1 MAKKKPNP
9 NKIPVNIDAEVLNQ
23 IKLEATND
31 MVLRAWALIL
41 AALSVFYDTKASEMQ
56 DVWHVVNLAPTK
68 IRSYQDVKRQLDTIL
83 EKTGV
88 QIPIHPV
95 ENTAI
100 HTQGELTRYVRK
112 TYRYAMSS
120 ALAILSEPIMIAK
133 MYPDEKVGRI
143 LQKVLDLDE
152 EIEEER
158 ISLQDILEM
167 LLDEYGAILEET
179 ESGVKF
185 SLVEPEE

>member
-9 NKIPVNIDAEVLNQ
+9 NKIPVNIDAAVLNQ

-41 AALSVFYDTKASEMQ
+41 AALSGFYDTKASEMQ

-120 ALAILSEPIMIAK
+120 ALAILFEPIMIAK

-143 LQKVLDLDE
+143 LQKVLDLDD